1 MDEYTLDFMYRAG
14 FVEMPRVEYSMGGV
28 VEGGIMFSVVKMRHS
43 FSRSREGD
51 NFFSCATMR
60 QRVFMEYI

>member
-28 VEGGIMFSVVKMRHS
+28 VEGGIMATIKNVQRCQNDHFIKWCMKMWICPMFSVS
-43 FSRSREGD
+43 ADS
-51 NFFSCATMR
+51 
-60 QRVFMEYI
+60 

>member
-28 VEGGIMFSVVKMRHS
+28 VEGGIMATIKNVQRCQNEAFLFKVQGR
-43 FSRSREGD
+43 RQ
-51 NFFSCATMR
+51 FF
-60 QRVFMEYI
+60 